1 MSHTMTMP
9 QAAPFNWRRSSAISA
24 TMAFHLAVLV
34 LLFMPPVLQQ
44 LAPAVQPDPFT
55 VLIKEPEVLPKPIE
69 DLKPPPP
76 PKKHEKIVL
85 KTPPP
90 PIPQDIVVRDEPSPM
105 AHPMSDVPP
114 GPVIPTDITPQ
125 DTAPTPMGYG
135 TRHAVPYP
143 RAALKANEQGKVV
156 LKVLIGTDGVP
167 QRIEIAESSGH
178 SSLDRAARDA
188 VLKWHFT
195 PGTKNGAPYEA
206 WAYVPIEFHLDKM

>member
-24 TMAFHLAVLV
+24 TMAFHLGVLV

-44 LAPAVQPDPFT
+44 LAPAIAPDPIT
-55 VLIKEPEVLPKPIE
+55 VVIKEPEVLPKPIE

-76 PKKHEKIVL
+76 PKKHEIVKV

-90 PIPQDIVVRDEPSPM
+90 PIPQDVVVRDEPSPM
-105 AHPMSDVPP
+105 ARPMSDVPP
-114 GPVIPTDITPQ
+114 GPSIPTDITPQ

-135 TRHAVPYP
+135 TRHAVAYP
-143 RAALKANEQGKVV
+143 KGAVKNGEQGKVV
-156 LKVLIGTDGVP
+156 LKVLIGTDGMP

-178 SSLDRAARDA
+178 SLLDRAARDA
-188 VLKWHFT
+188 VLKWRFT

-206 WAYVPIEFHLDKM
+206 WAMVPIEFHLDKT